1 MLAGGNKQQQ
11 GYSQDELGAEG
22 IFYFRYE
29 HSHKEVDNTMEE
41 VEGQEML
48 LVAALKD
55 IDKVVDPS
63 VSVDIA
69 AECLHALQL
78 SR

>member
-1 MLAGGNKQQQ
+1 
-11 GYSQDELGAEG
+11 
-22 IFYFRYE
+22 
-29 HSHKEVDNTMEE
+29 MEE
-41 VEGQEML
+41 VEGRETSEML

-69 AECLHALQL
+69 AVCLHALQP

>member
-1 MLAGGNKQQQ
+1 
-11 GYSQDELGAEG
+11 
-22 IFYFRYE
+22 
-29 HSHKEVDNTMEE
+29 MEE
-41 VEGQEML
+41 IEGRETSETL

-69 AECLHALQL
+69 AECLHPLQPPQWWHSYDESTEQL
-78 SR
+78 RCNRKSEEKK

>member
-1 MLAGGNKQQQ
+1 MN
-11 GYSQDELGAEG
+11 
-22 IFYFRYE
+22 
-29 HSHKEVDNTMEE
+29 E
-41 VEGQEML
+41 VEGREASEVL

-69 AECLHALQL
+69 AECLNSLQL
-78 SR
+78 PQWWHSYEESTKQLRPSGKSEEKKGRQKDKH